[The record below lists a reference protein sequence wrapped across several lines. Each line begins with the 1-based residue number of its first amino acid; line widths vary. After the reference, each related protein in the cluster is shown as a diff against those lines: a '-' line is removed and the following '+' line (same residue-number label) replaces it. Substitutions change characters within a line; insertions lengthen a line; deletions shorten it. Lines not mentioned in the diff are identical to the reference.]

1 MDGNPRFRFR
11 KGQRILFSDEGHK
24 MKRFFYGILGI
35 SAVIACICSA
45 APEPAIVPAPGQ
57 WTVDIQFTHPQQ
69 IILPTRADNQP
80 TRFWYVII
88 TLTNNTDNDVDFY
101 PKCDLMTDTFQIT
114 PAGKAVT
121 PAVFE
126 QIKNRHRS
134 RYPFLEPLAKAGNR
148 ILQGEDNTKDIAIIW
163 PDFDVQ
169 AKNMKVFI
177 AGLSNET
184 VVIDHPVAKDQD
196 GLPLEVFLRKTLE
209 LSYAFKGDPALRSG
223 AGLTYKGKRW
233 IMR

>member
-1 MDGNPRFRFR
+1 
-11 KGQRILFSDEGHK
+11 

-35 SAVIACICSA
+35 SATIACICMA

-57 WTVDIQFTHPQQ
+57 WTVDMEFTHPQQ
-69 IILPTRADNQP
+69 IVLPRRADNQP
-80 TRFWYVII
+80 TRFWYMVI
-88 TLTNNTDNDVDFY
+88 TLTNNTGSDVDFY
-101 PKCDLMTDTFQIT
+101 PKCDLMTDTFKIM

-126 QIKNRHRS
+126 QIKKRHKS
-134 RYPFLEPLAKAGNR
+134 RYPFLELLSKAGNR
-148 ILQGEDNTKDIAIIW
+148 ILQGEENTKDIAVIW

-169 AKNMKVFI
+169 AKNIKLFI

-184 VVIDHPVAKDQD
+184 VAINHPVAKDKA
-196 GLPLEVFLRKTLE
+196 GLPLKVYLRKTLE
-209 LSYAFKGDPALRSG
+209 LSYDFKGDPALRSG
-223 AGLTYKGKRW
+223 ASLAYKGKRW

>member
-1 MDGNPRFRFR
+1 
-11 KGQRILFSDEGHK
+11 

-35 SAVIACICSA
+35 SAVIACVCLA

-57 WTVDIQFTHPQQ
+57 WTVDVEFTHPQQ
-69 IILPTRADNQP
+69 IVLPTRTDKQP
-80 TRFWYVII
+80 MRFWYVII
-88 TLTNNTDNDVDFY
+88 TLTNNTDDDVGFY

-114 PAGKAVT
+114 PASKAVT
-121 PAVFE
+121 PVVFE
-126 QIKNRHRS
+126 QIKKRHQS

-169 AKNMKVFI
+169 AKNIKVFI

-184 VVIDHPVAKDQD
+184 VAIDHPVAKDQS
-196 GLPLEVFLRKTLE
+196 GLPIVVFLRKTLE
-209 LSYAFKGDPALRSG
+209 LSYAFKGDPALRAG